1 MTNVTK
7 HEVLIHRLIGN
18 LLESNE
24 TLSDYIALI
33 HAGRINDQAALDTA
47 LDVDVDIL
55 NALTRLNRLV
65 GKTYNIPMEASET
78 VHEYVEQRVN
88 RVRLAQN

>member
-7 HEVLIHRLIGN
+7 REVLIHRLIEN
-18 LLESNE
+18 LLEANA

-33 HAGRINDQAALDTA
+33 HTGRINGQATLDTA

-65 GKTYNIPMEASET
+65 GKTYNIPMGAPET